1 MGKEVHIGAVGCSWQ
16 FLKVTE
22 HKEHFAFLCLFF
34 KIILLAFE
42 HLVNSSKYLLWAA
55 AAAGVLAVE
64 KNEECLQLA
73 KTNAKPQKR
82 AVSLHTV
89 SEHGRACC
97 LILMTSTSQLCCFE
111 IRMLLMDSASS
122 KSVKDR
128 TLTSSL
134 LFSAQ

>member
-73 KTNAKPQKR
+73 KTKCKATEEGSVSTHSIR
-82 AVSLHTV
+82 A
-89 SEHGRACC
+89 R
-97 LILMTSTSQLCCFE
+97 
-111 IRMLLMDSASS
+111 
-122 KSVKDR
+122 
-128 TLTSSL
+128 
-134 LFSAQ
+134 